1 MSSKKNKSILLKF
14 IKDIPE
20 HIDKNEVSIRVE
32 PDFYDSIAHLLKD
45 GCFKRIKIYC

>member
-1 MSSKKNKSILLKF
+1 MSTNKNKIILRKF

-32 PDFYDSIAHLLKD
+32 PDFYDSISHLLKD
-45 GCFKRIKIYC
+45 GSFKGIKIYC